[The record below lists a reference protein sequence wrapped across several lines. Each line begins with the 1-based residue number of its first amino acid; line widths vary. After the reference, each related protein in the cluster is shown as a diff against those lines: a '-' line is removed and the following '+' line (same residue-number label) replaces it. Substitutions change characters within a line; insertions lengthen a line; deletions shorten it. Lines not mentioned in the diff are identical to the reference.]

1 MPKKRRKRGVVLT
14 PEGLKKIEQTRK
26 ELEFNDNYGERY
38 TLEQLSEIT
47 GLDFHT
53 IKRVLACQQ
62 GVDKRTLERFF
73 ISFNLELTDSC
84 YSSPNPHKRQDFGE
98 AICVADFYGRAK
110 ELSALEELLLRAR
123 CRLVTI
129 LGMGGMGKT
138 ALSVKLA
145 QQVQDKFDC
154 VIWRSLRDAPPVE
167 TILAN
172 LIQFLCDE
180 QESEVDLPENLGDII
195 SKLIDILR
203 QQRCLLVLDNWESLL
218 RSGSRAG
225 QHRKGYEGYGE
236 LLRRVGEADH
246 QSCLLLTTREKP
258 KEVASLEGE
267 ALPVRSFRLFGFH
280 EGEEQEIFRFKGLA
294 ASEGEFRALAEHYA
308 GNPLALKV
316 VATTIQDVF
325 DGQISKFL
333 QQETVVFGDI
343 RDLLDQQYERLLG
356 LESEIMYWLAIN
368 REQVSL
374 SELREDMVSPV
385 PQLKLL
391 EAIESLLRRSL
402 VEKNG
407 TSFTLQ
413 PVVMEYV
420 TGHLIELVCEE
431 ITEQE
436 VDLFRCHALIKATA
450 KDYVRETQ
458 IRLILQPVIDGLLRV
473 LNSKKKIDKHLVQ
486 FLERQ
491 REESPL
497 EPGYAAGNILNL
509 LCHLGIDL
517 TGYDFSELCVWQA
530 DTRCLE
536 LYDVNFTNAN
546 LAKSVFAE
554 TFGGILSVAFSP
566 DGKLLATGDMNSE
579 IRLYQ
584 VGDWQQLFTLRGH
597 TDWVASIAFSP
608 DSSTLVTCSTDKTI
622 KLWNVSTGQCLNSLQ
637 GHDKGIWSVSVSPD
651 GQTLASGSDDKTI
664 KIWDVSTGQCLK
676 TLQGHNDMVR
686 AVIFTPDGQILAS
699 ASMDRTL
706 KLWDLSNDQCL
717 RTFQGHDDVVWSAT
731 ISPDGRLLASASADQ
746 TVRLWDISN
755 AQCLTILRGH
765 NDAPWSV
772 NFNPDGKTLASGS
785 WDQTVKLWNV
795 STGKCLKTLQG
806 HNNMVRAVALSPDG
820 EMLASGS
827 DDQSLRLWDFSTGQC
842 LKTLQGYSNRIWSV
856 ALSPD
861 GQVLASCSNSK
872 MVKLWDFNTGQC
884 LRILSGHS
892 NEIRSV
898 SFSADNQIMASSG
911 DDKTVRIWDLSTGKC
926 CQTLQGHVGWIWS
939 IAFSPE
945 GQVLASGSHDQTLK
959 LWDVKTGQCLKTL
972 HEDSHGILSVTFN
985 PEGQV
990 LASGGTDQTI
1000 RLWDLKNSQC
1010 LKTLQGHSGWVFSV
1024 TFSPDGQT
1032 LCSGSQDQTLKLW
1045 DVKTGQCLKTLQG
1058 HSGWVFSVTFSPDG
1072 QTLCSGSL
1080 DQTIKLWDMKTGQCL
1095 KTLAEHSQGVLS
1107 VIFSPQE
1114 YILISSSEDETIRI
1128 WDIST
1133 GECMGCLRSK
1143 RPYEGMKITDVNG
1156 LTEATISTLKTL
1168 GALQPELTAGQ
1179 NR

>member
-14 PEGLKKIEQTRK
+14 PEGLQQIEQTRK
-26 ELEFNDNYGERY
+26 ELEFKDNYGERF
-38 TLEQLSEIT
+38 TLEQLSEVT

-84 YSSPNPHKRQDFGE
+84 YSSPNPHKRQDWGE
-98 AICVADFYGRAK
+98 SICVADFYGRAK
-110 ELSALEELLLRAR
+110 QLSALEELLLRDR

-145 QQVQDKFDC
+145 QQVHDKFDC

-167 TILAN
+167 AILAN

-203 QQRCLLVLDNWESLL
+203 QQRCLIVLDNWESLL

-236 LLRRVGEADH
+236 LLRRVGEANH

-267 ALPVRSFRLFGFH
+267 SLPVRSFRLFGFH
-280 EGEEQEIFRFKGLA
+280 EGEEQEIFKIKGLT

-325 DGQISKFL
+325 DGQVSKFL

-374 SELREDMVSPV
+374 SELREDMVAPV
-385 PQLKLL
+385 PELKLL
-391 EAIESLLRRSL
+391 EAMESLLRRSL

-407 TSFTLQ
+407 ASFTLQ

-420 TGHLIELVCEE
+420 TGHLIDQVCEE

-458 IRLILQPVIDGLLRV
+458 IRLILQPVIDGLLRI
-473 LNSKKKIDKHLVQ
+473 LNSKKKIDKHLVKI
-486 FLERQ
+486 LEKQ

-497 EPGYAAGNILNL
+497 EPGYTAGNILNL

-517 TGYDFSELCVWQA
+517 SGYDFSNLCVWQA

-536 LYDVNFTNAN
+536 LYDVNFQNAN

-579 IRLYQ
+579 VRLYQ
-584 VGDWQQLFTLRGH
+584 VGDWQQIYTFRGH
-597 TDWVASIAFSP
+597 TDWVTSVSFNP
-608 DSSTLVTCSTDKTI
+608 DSSVLATGSEDQTI
-622 KLWNVSTGQCLNSLQ
+622 KLWNVITGQCVGSLK
-637 GHDKGIWSVSVSPD
+637 GHDKGIWSVAFSLD
-651 GQTLASGSDDKTI
+651 GEMLASASDDYNL

-676 TLQGHNDMVR
+676 TLQGHDNLVR
-686 AVIFTPDGQILAS
+686 AVVFCPDAQTLAS
-699 ASMDRTL
+699 GSADKTL
-706 KLWDLSNDQCL
+706 KLWDLSTGQCL
-717 RTFQGHDDVVWSAT
+717 RTFQGHDDAIWSAAF
-731 ISPDGRLLASASADQ
+731 SLDGRMLASSSSDQ
-746 TVRLWDISN
+746 TIKLWDVKT
-755 AQCLTILRGH
+755 AQCIMNLQGH
-765 NDAPWSV
+765 SGWVNSV
-772 NFNPDGKTLASGS
+772 AFNPDGQTLASGS

-806 HNNMVRAVALSPDG
+806 HNGLVRVVAFSPNG
-820 EMLASGS
+820 QTLASGCE
-827 DDQSLRLWDFSTGQC
+827 DQLLRLWDVTTSKC
-842 LKTLQGYSNRIWSV
+842 LRSLQGYSDKVWSV

-861 GQVLASCSNSK
+861 GLTLASSSDNK
-872 MVKLWDFNTGQC
+872 ILRLWDIKTRQC
-884 LRILSGHS
+884 LR
-892 NEIRSV
+892 
-898 SFSADNQIMASSG
+898 
-911 DDKTVRIWDLSTGKC
+911 
-926 CQTLQGHVGWIWS
+926 TLQGHSNGIRSVIFSPDGLTLVSGSNDKTVKIWDVKTGKCLQTLEGHSGWIWS
-939 IAFSPE
+939 IAFSLD
-945 GQVLASGSHDQTLK
+945 GQILASGSHDQTIR
-959 LWDVKTGQCLKTL
+959 LWELNTGQCLKIL
-972 HEDSHGILSVTFN
+972 HEDNHGVLSVTFN
-985 PEGQV
+985 PDGKT
-990 LASGGTDQTI
+990 LSSGSTDQTI
-1000 RLWDLKNSQC
+1000 RLWDINTGQC
-1010 LKTLQGHSGWVFSV
+1010 LQTFRGHSGWIWSV
-1024 TFSPDGQT
+1024 VFSPDGQT
-1032 LCSGSQDQTLKLW
+1032 LCSGSHDQTIKLW
-1045 DVKTGQCLKTLQG
+1045 DVNTGQCLQTLQGHTGWVWSVAFSPDGQTLSSASMDQTIKLWDVNTGQCLKTL
-1058 HSGWVFSVTFSPDG
+1058 H
-1072 QTLCSGSL
+1072 
-1080 DQTIKLWDMKTGQCL
+1080 
-1095 KTLAEHSQGVLS
+1095 EHSLGVLS
-1107 VIFSPQE
+1107 VAFSPEKQT
-1114 YILISSSEDETIRI
+1114 LISSGEDETIRI
-1128 WDIST
+1128 WNIST
-1133 GECMGCLRSK
+1133 GQCIGSLKSK
-1143 RPYEGMKITDVNG
+1143 RPCEGMKVSGISG
-1156 LTEATISTLKTL
+1156 LTEATITTLKTL
-1168 GALQPELTAGQ
+1168 GAVE
-1179 NR
+1179 